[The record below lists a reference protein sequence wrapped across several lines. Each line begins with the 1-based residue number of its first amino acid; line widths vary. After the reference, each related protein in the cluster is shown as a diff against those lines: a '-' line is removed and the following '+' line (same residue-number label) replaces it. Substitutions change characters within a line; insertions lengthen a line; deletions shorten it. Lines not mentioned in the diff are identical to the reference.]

1 MTLSLTTS
9 IHADQPLYQQ
19 IIKAVEVFTNAKFEG
34 THTVEFQHKGSTLT
48 LTWNSLDNNLLV
60 EGQVSKYTSL
70 AKGNV
75 LKLNPTKG
83 RIRVDR
89 ASFGMWEAI
98 DNNWL
103 GCKTLVAAR
112 KIAED
117 WATRANAQATLSPLE
132 S

>member
-1 MTLSLTTS
+1 MKFKKVAPAIHLSSTSVTYRDIYGGVHTSQVTLR
-9 IHADQPLYQQ
+9 IDAR
-19 IIKAVEVFTNAKFEG
+19 
-34 THTVEFQHKGSTLT
+34 
-48 LTWNSLDNNLLV
+48 
-60 EGQVSKYTSL
+60 
-70 AKGNV
+70 
-75 LKLNPTKG
+75 TKG